1 MSLKSAI
8 CVLALAL
15 GFTSAAMAGEAC
27 PQGTYSVVNAPDGTS
42 LSILFDLFSLTS
54 EGAARTSQ
62 SKECSLR
69 VPLNLPEGYSLGVY
83 RVDYR
88 GFAYLQRKQTS
99 ELTVDYNL
107 GPRGNG
113 RHFSRKTKGTF
124 DGEFLFTE
132 NIGAGLMKRVGCGE
146 KAVLDVTVKLAL
158 VQDGPGEAMTALDS
172 ADGAARG
179 GLIYY
184 FDTKKCRP

>member
-1 MSLKSAI
+1 MGVRAI
-8 CVLALAL
+8 VCFLTFTLAIAS
-15 GFTSAAMAGEAC
+15 GVRAEDGC
-27 PQGTYSVVNAPDGTS
+27 PQGTFSVVNSPDGTS
-42 LSILFDLFSLTS
+42 LTILFDSFSLS
-54 EGAARTSQ
+54 SDGADRTNQ
-62 SKECSLR
+62 IKECNLR

-88 GFAYLQRKQTS
+88 GFALLQPKQTS
-99 ELTVDYNL
+99 ELAVDYHL
-107 GPRGNG
+107 GPRDNG
-113 RHFSRKTKGTF
+113 RRFHRKTKGQY

-146 KAVLDVTVKLAL
+146 AAVLNVSVKLSL
-158 VQDGPGEAMTALDS
+158 IVGSSGEAMTTLDS

-184 FDTKKCRP
+184 FDTKKCRG